1 MTDSICTQV
10 VVNLKE
16 GTFSL
21 SGSESFVEKHMQELK
36 ELIEK
41 GFKNIPCAS
50 NTADYILKDE
60 KNSQVQHGNE
70 KIEAAMTNKYIDS
83 GIYYIDDVT
92 GDVQILKSVPGKGKA
107 SKAKNVA
114 LILLYAKDDTVSS
127 SEVIKHCTDQAC
139 FDQAN
144 FSSTFKKKDGCFIR
158 QGNGQNWTLK
168 LTVPGKE
175 KAVALL
181 ESMIDVK

>member
-1 MTDSICTQV
+1 M
-10 VVNLKE
+10 
-16 GTFSL
+16 
-21 SGSESFVEKHMQELK
+21 
-36 ELIEK
+36 
-41 GFKNIPCAS
+41 
-50 NTADYILKDE
+50 
-60 KNSQVQHGNE
+60 
-70 KIEAAMTNKYIDS
+70 
-83 GIYYIDDVT
+83 
-92 GDVQILKSVPGKGKA
+92 
-107 SKAKNVA
+107 
-114 LILLYAKDDTVSS
+114 ILLYAKDDTVSS